1 MSDTTLPAGGGAAST
16 EYVKGYETA
25 LAYAWHRFNSY
36 DRQSGML
43 KARYQRIR
51 LYIIVASLLTT
62 ILSVM
67 SVVEDSAR
75 YWRLLFLVAGLALF
89 ILSLRL
95 ILGARSVERA
105 SAATMRRMAGVARF
119 LTGRQ
124 PATAA
129 QSPAQ
134 NPASKRTPRIRSII
148 AILIGLVLFATGG
161 FFWIVSNGAE
171 EIAATL
177 GGWTILPWMRTLLI
191 MLLIALPLLS
201 AGLLDFAARFE
212 SRRNWIGFRLAAEQ
226 IRRAIYTL
234 RVRNHYEDLTTA
246 DLEGL
251 NTVVKQARETLSELG
266 VTAPMLSE
274 DFNPERELVKP
285 NHVYLPDE
293 DDGYAPLDIEQ
304 YFRQRLTPQLNWY
317 RDRIKRDYSR
327 SRYYRGW
334 ILLFGGL
341 GSLLTAFNL
350 SEFAAVTAALVT
362 AIVTWLALMA
372 HEQNFRVYASTL
384 AKIEEL
390 AADYRI
396 KENTVTKDDIQKFV
410 DDVEQVLADERDN
423 WSQGVLQAQ
432 DVIED
437 NLGRMTRGETGE
449 DLFKPEIG
457 AGAEDGAG
465 DGAGREAPEPAATR
479 RGRQRQSR

>member
-1 MSDTTLPAGGGAAST
+1 
-16 EYVKGYETA
+16 
-25 LAYAWHRFNSY
+25 
-36 DRQSGML
+36 
-43 KARYQRIR
+43 
-51 LYIIVASLLTT
+51 
-62 ILSVM
+62 
-67 SVVEDSAR
+67 
-75 YWRLLFLVAGLALF
+75 
-89 ILSLRL
+89 
-95 ILGARSVERA
+95 
-105 SAATMRRMAGVARF
+105 
-119 LTGRQ
+119 
-124 PATAA
+124 
-129 QSPAQ
+129 
-134 NPASKRTPRIRSII
+134 
-148 AILIGLVLFATGG
+148 
-161 FFWIVSNGAE
+161 
-171 EIAATL
+171 
-177 GGWTILPWMRTLLI
+177 
-191 MLLIALPLLS
+191 
-201 AGLLDFAARFE
+201 
-212 SRRNWIGFRLAAEQ
+212 
-226 IRRAIYTL
+226 
-234 RVRNHYEDLTTA
+234 
-246 DLEGL
+246 
-251 NTVVKQARETLSELG
+251 VVKKARETLSELG

-317 RDRIKRDYSR
+317 RDRIKRDYGR

-457 AGAEDGAG
+457 AGEEG
-465 DGAGREAPEPAATR
+465 
-479 RGRQRQSR
+479 S

>member
-1 MSDTTLPAGGGAAST
+1 MSANAPSSGGQVTST
-16 EYVKGYETA
+16 EYVKGYQTA

-43 KARYQRIR
+43 KGRYQRIR
-51 LYIIVASLLTT
+51 LYIIAASLLTT

-95 ILGARSVERA
+95 ILGAGNVEPVA
-105 SAATMRRMAGVARF
+105 PATRRRVEDMLRLLG
-119 LTGRQ
+119 GRQ
-124 PATAA
+124 PQAATAA
-129 QSPAQ
+129 AARSPVSQ
-134 NPASKRTPRIRSII
+134 RVRRLRSVI
-148 AILIGLVLFATGG
+148 AVIFGLVLFAVGG
-161 FFWIVSNGAE
+161 FFWIISNGAP
-171 EIAATL
+171 EIAASV
-177 GGWTILPWMRTLLI
+177 GGWTVLPWMRTLLI
-191 MLLIALPLLS
+191 MLLVALPLLS

-234 RVRNHYEDLTTA
+234 RVRNFYEDLTTK
-246 DLEGL
+246 DLEEL
-251 NTVVKQARETLSELG
+251 NTVVKKAREMLLDLG

-274 DFNPERELVKP
+274 DFDPEGGPVKP
-285 NHVYLPDE
+285 NHVYYPAE
-293 DDGYAPLDIEQ
+293 DDGYAPLDIER
-304 YFRQRLTPQLNWY
+304 YFRLRLIPQLNWY
-317 RDRIKRDYSR
+317 RDRIKRDYGR

-341 GSLLTAFNL
+341 GALLTAFNL
-350 SEFAAVTAALVT
+350 SEFTAVTAALVT

-396 KENTVTKDDIQKFV
+396 KEDKATPADIQKFV

-437 NLGRMTRGETGE
+437 NLSRMTRGEAGE
-449 DLFKPEIG
+449 DLFKPETG
-457 AGAEDGAG
+457 APAG
-465 DGAGREAPEPAATR
+465 ERAGEGGEETPPSPATTR
-479 RGRQRQSR
+479 RSRQR

>member
-1 MSDTTLPAGGGAAST
+1 MSDSTVTGGAGTSST
-16 EYVKGYETA
+16 EYVRGYETA

-51 LYIIVASLLTT
+51 LYIIVTSLLTT

-67 SVVEDSAR
+67 SVVEDSSR

-89 ILSLRL
+89 IVGLRL
-95 ILGARSVERA
+95 ILGARNIEPVAEGTRRRVDDM
-105 SAATMRRMAGVARF
+105 MRL

-124 PATAA
+124 QAA
-129 QSPAQ
+129 SPAQ
-134 NPASKRTPRIRSII
+134 SQTSPGQRTRRVRSVI
-148 AILIGLVLFATGG
+148 AVIFGLVLFAAGG
-161 FFWIVSNGAE
+161 FFWIISNGAA
-171 EIAATL
+171 EIAAAL
-177 GGWTILPWMRTLLI
+177 GGWTVLPWMRTLLI
-191 MLLIALPLLS
+191 MVLIALPLVS

-234 RVRNHYEDLTTA
+234 RVRNYYEDLTTA

-251 NTVVKQARETLSELG
+251 NTVVKKARETLSELG

-274 DFNPERELVKP
+274 DFNPESGLVKP
-285 NHVYLPDE
+285 NHVYLPDQ
-293 DDGYAPLDIEQ
+293 DDGYAPLDVEQ
-304 YFRQRLTPQLNWY
+304 YFRLRLIPQLNWY
-317 RDRIKRDYSR
+317 RDRIKRDYGR
-327 SRYYRGW
+327 SRYYRVW

-341 GSLLTAFNL
+341 GALLTAFNL

-372 HEQNFRVYASTL
+372 HEQNFRVYAATL

-396 KENTVTKDDIQKFV
+396 KENTATPADIEKFV

-437 NLGRMTRGETGE
+437 NLSRMARGETGE
-449 DLFKPEIG
+449 DLFKPETTT
-457 AGAEDGAG
+457 ATGAG
-465 DGAGREAPEPAATR
+465 DNAEEKPPAPATTR
-479 RGRQRQSR
+479 RGRQR